1 MTQYARSQNQN
12 DLPNQVV
19 RRLHPVLQLPLH
31 GPSSVLRTKIPKT
44 RPAIQQ
50 MQVTK
55 GVRIPPLL
63 LKSHI
68 WNMTLISK
76 LPITRMKQKT
86 HVTIA
91 HNPIGIFSMR
101 INGKSINKNLATL
114 HSCLLHC
121 KGKGEYGQ
129 WLLFWPLFFPDSSSL
144 RHLYRCTK
152 TSRHLDR
159 CTKANR
165 LKNWKYK
172 CMVHSIS
179 AVLSQC
185 KILPS
190 ISQINSFVEKW
201 MQGWLPM
208 APASQRTVPSTR
220 TDCKPQVIISSFQET
235 EKTVI

>member
-1 MTQYARSQNQN
+1 MTWSHGQSPPHLSLDQLWINYPTTLYTEANREATEFTTKGTKNTFPMTQYARSQNQT

-55 GVRIPPLL
+55 GIRIPPLL

-76 LPITRMKQKT
+76 LPVTRMKQKT

-91 HNPIGIFSMR
+91 HKPIGIFSMR

-152 TSRHLDR
+152 TSRQMH
-159 CTKANR
+159 K
-165 LKNWKYK
+165 
-172 CMVHSIS
+172 
-179 AVLSQC
+179 
-185 KILPS
+185 
-190 ISQINSFVEKW
+190 
-201 MQGWLPM
+201 G
-208 APASQRTVPSTR
+208 
-220 TDCKPQVIISSFQET
+220 
-235 EKTVI
+235 